1 LSEKPNFDLSIV
13 MSQAAPIVAF
23 PGLPQIVFVFFSAR
37 GV

>member
-1 LSEKPNFDLSIV
+1 LSEKPNFDLSVV

-23 PGLPQIVFVFFSAR
+23 RALPQIVFAFFPTF